1 MDKDPYNLGNTRE
14 EKPEGFLSTDELFT
28 FFKTKKIFVK
38 RKDNLPRF
46 CEQHGIKMIKFKREG
61 SGGTTPTAYKIPN
74 DAKIEQIKY
83 KLMLNNNSILGL
95 DLIKIKEKKVLQI
108 FDESNNQEESKSS
121 IADKVSAALGVP
133 CNRKLVR
140 RVLNEKR
147 SSKLDKL
154 K

>member
-1 MDKDPYNLGNTRE
+1 
-14 EKPEGFLSTDELFT
+14 
-28 FFKTKKIFVK
+28 
-38 RKDNLPRF
+38 
-46 CEQHGIKMIKFKREG
+46 MIKFKREG
-61 SGGTTPTAYKIPN
+61 SGGTTPTAYRIPSDTKIN
-74 DAKIEQIKY
+74 QIKQ

-95 DLIKIKEKKVLQI
+95 ELIKKKENKILQI
-108 FDESNNQEESKSS
+108 FDEAKNQQESKSS
-121 IADKVSAALGVP
+121 IADKVAEVLGVP

>member
-1 MDKDPYNLGNTRE
+1 MDKDPYKLGKTRE
-14 EKPEGFLSTDELFT
+14 KKPEGYLSSEELFD
-28 FFKTKKIFVK
+28 FFEKKNIFIK

-46 CEQHGIKMIKFKREG
+46 CEQHNIQMIKFKREG
-61 SGGTTPTAYKIPN
+61 SGGTTPTAYKIPS
-74 DAKIEQIKY
+74 DTKINQIKQ

-95 DLIKIKEKKVLQI
+95 ELIKKKENKILQI
-108 FDESNNQEESKSS
+108 FDEAKNQQESKSS
-121 IADKVSAALGVP
+121 IADKVSEVLGVP

-147 SSKLDKL
+147 STKLYKL

>member
-1 MDKDPYNLGNTRE
+1 MDKDPYKLGKTRE
-14 EKPEGFLSTDELFT
+14 KKPEGYLSSEELFD
-28 FFKTKKIFVK
+28 FFEKKKIFIK

-46 CEQHGIKMIKFKREG
+46 CEQHNIQMIKFKREG
-61 SGGTTPTAYKIPN
+61 SGGTTPTAYRIPSDTKIN
-74 DAKIEQIKY
+74 QIKQ

-95 DLIKIKEKKVLQI
+95 ELIKKKENKIFKI
-108 FDESNNQEESKSS
+108 FDEAKNQQESKSS
-121 IADKVSAALGVP
+121 IADKVSEVLGVP

-147 SSKLDKL
+147 STKLYKL

>member
-1 MDKDPYNLGNTRE
+1 MDKDPYKLGKTRE
-14 EKPEGFLSTDELFT
+14 KKPEGYLSSEELFD
-28 FFKTKKIFVK
+28 FFEKKKIFIK

-46 CEQHGIKMIKFKREG
+46 CEQHNIQMIKFKREG
-61 SGGTTPTAYKIPN
+61 SGGTTPTAYRIPSDTKIN
-74 DAKIEQIKY
+74 QIKQ

-95 DLIKIKEKKVLQI
+95 ELIKKKENKILQI
-108 FDESNNQEESKSS
+108 FDEAENQQESKSS
-121 IADKVSAALGVP
+121 IADKVSEVLGVP

-147 SSKLDKL
+147 STKLYKL

>member
-1 MDKDPYNLGNTRE
+1 MDKDPYKLGKTRE
-14 EKPEGFLSTDELFT
+14 KKPEGYLSSEELFD
-28 FFKTKKIFVK
+28 FFEKKKIFIK

-46 CEQHGIKMIKFKREG
+46 CEQHNIQMIKFKREG
-61 SGGTTPTAYKIPN
+61 SGGTTPTAYRIPSDTKIN
-74 DAKIEQIKY
+74 QIKQ

-95 DLIKIKEKKVLQI
+95 ELIKKKENKILQI
-108 FDESNNQEESKSS
+108 FDEAENQQESKSS
-121 IADKVSAALGVP
+121 IADKVSEVLGVP

-147 SSKLDKL
+147 STKLDKL

>member
-1 MDKDPYNLGNTRE
+1 MDKDPYKLGKTRE
-14 EKPEGFLSTDELFT
+14 KKPEGYLSSEELFD
-28 FFKTKKIFVK
+28 FFEKKKIFIK

-46 CEQHGIKMIKFKREG
+46 CEQHNIQMIKFKREG
-61 SGGTTPTAYKIPN
+61 SGGTTPTAYRIPSDTKIN
-74 DAKIEQIKY
+74 QIKQ

-95 DLIKIKEKKVLQI
+95 ELIKKKENKILQF
-108 FDESNNQEESKSS
+108 FDEAKNQQESKSS
-121 IADKVSAALGVP
+121 IADKVSEVLGVP

-147 SSKLDKL
+147 STKLYKL

>member
-1 MDKDPYNLGNTRE
+1 MDKDPYKLGKTRE
-14 EKPEGFLSTDELFT
+14 KKPEGYLSSEELFD
-28 FFKTKKIFVK
+28 FFEKKKIFIK

-46 CEQHGIKMIKFKREG
+46 CEQHNIQMIKFKREG
-61 SGGTTPTAYKIPN
+61 SGGTTPTAYRIPSDTKIN
-74 DAKIEQIKY
+74 QIKQ

-95 DLIKIKEKKVLQI
+95 VLIKKKENKILQI
-108 FDESNNQEESKSS
+108 FDEAKNQQESKSS
-121 IADKVSAALGVP
+121 IADKVSEVLGVP

-147 SSKLDKL
+147 STKLYKL

>member
-1 MDKDPYNLGNTRE
+1 MDKDPYKLGKTRE
-14 EKPEGFLSTDELFT
+14 KKPEGYLSSEELFD
-28 FFKTKKIFVK
+28 FFEKKKIFIK

-46 CEQHGIKMIKFKREG
+46 CEQHNIQMIKFKREG
-61 SGGTTPTAYKIPN
+61 SGGTTPTAYRIPSDTKIN
-74 DAKIEQIKY
+74 QIKQ

-95 DLIKIKEKKVLQI
+95 ELIKKKENKILQI
-108 FDESNNQEESKSS
+108 FDEAKNQQESKSS
-121 IADKVSAALGVP
+121 IADKVSEVLGVP

-147 SSKLDKL
+147 TTKLYKL

>member
-1 MDKDPYNLGNTRE
+1 
-14 EKPEGFLSTDELFT
+14 
-28 FFKTKKIFVK
+28 
-38 RKDNLPRF
+38 
-46 CEQHGIKMIKFKREG
+46 MIKFKREG
-61 SGGTTPTAYKIPN
+61 SGGTTPTAYRIPSDTKIN
-74 DAKIEQIKY
+74 QIKQ

-95 DLIKIKEKKVLQI
+95 ELIKKKENKIVQI
-108 FDESNNQEESKSS
+108 FDEAKNQQESKSS
-121 IADKVSAALGVP
+121 IADKVAEVLGVP

>member
-1 MDKDPYNLGNTRE
+1 MDKDPYKLGKTRE
-14 EKPEGFLSTDELFT
+14 KKPEGYLSSEELFD
-28 FFKTKKIFVK
+28 FFEKKKIFIK

-46 CEQHGIKMIKFKREG
+46 CEQHNIQMIKFKREG
-61 SGGTTPTAYKIPN
+61 SGGTTPTAYRIPSDTKIN
-74 DAKIEQIKY
+74 QIKQ

-95 DLIKIKEKKVLQI
+95 ELIKKKENKILQI
-108 FDESNNQEESKSS
+108 FDEAKNQQESKSS
-121 IADKVSAALGVP
+121 IADKVSEVLGVP

-147 SSKLDKL
+147 STKLYKL